1 MIPDYGKGGIMS
13 KRNNKPTKNVKETND
28 KLQGL
33 NSEVSTVDELLSED
47 IPEEVTEEV
56 VETEEVG
63 PEDISEETE
72 EETVEETEETEET
85 EEVEETKIKNY
96 KAKVTAN
103 ALRLRDAPSTDA
115 VVMQVFPEGTEV
127 TILTEND
134 KDNLGEWE
142 FVSVSMLDGG
152 IKMEGYMMTKFL
164 EVL

>member
-56 VETEEVG
+56 VETEEVA

-72 EETVEETEETEET
+72 EETVEETEETEE
-85 EEVEETKIKNY
+85 VEETEVNNF

-103 ALRLRDAPSTDA
+103 KLRLRDAPSTDA
-115 VVMQVFPEGTEV
+115 VIMNVFPEGTEV

>member
-33 NSEVSTVDELLSED
+33 NSEVNTVDELLSED
-47 IPEEVTEEV
+47 ISEEVTEDV
-56 VETEEVG
+56 VETEETDEVI

-72 EETVEETEETEET
+72 EEVVEESK
-85 EEVEETKIKNY
+85 VKNF
-96 KAKVTAN
+96 KAKVTAD

-115 VVMQVFPEGTEV
+115 VVMHVFPKGTEV

-134 KDNLGEWE
+134 KDKLGAWE
-142 FVSVSMLDGG
+142 LVSISMINGG
-152 IKMEGYMMTKFL
+152 LKMEGYMMTKFL

>member
-13 KRNNKPTKNVKETND
+13 KRNNKLTKNVNQDVKTEEVVKETI
-28 KLQGL
+28 
-33 NSEVSTVDELLSED
+33 ETAPED
-47 IPEEVTEEV
+47 ISEEVTEDV
-56 VETEEVG
+56 VETEETDEVT

-72 EETVEETEETEET
+72 ETEVVEES
-85 EEVEETKIKNY
+85 KIKNF
-96 KAKVTAN
+96 KAKVTAD

-115 VVMQVFPEGTEV
+115 VVMRVFPKGTEV

-134 KDNLGEWE
+134 KNKLGAWE

-152 IKMEGYMMTKFL
+152 IKMEGYMMIKFL

>member
-33 NSEVSTVDELLSED
+33 NSEVNTVDELLSED

-56 VETEEVG
+56 VETEEVEETDEVT

-72 EETVEETEETEET
+72 ETEETEV
-85 EEVEETKIKNY
+85 VEESKVKNF
-96 KAKVTAN
+96 KAKVTAD

-115 VVMQVFPEGTEV
+115 VVMRVFPKGTEV

-134 KDNLGEWE
+134 KNKLGAWE

>member
-1 MIPDYGKGGIMS
+1 MIPDYGEGGIMS
-13 KRNNKPTKNVKETND
+13 KRNNKPTKNVNQDVKTEEVVKETI
-28 KLQGL
+28 
-33 NSEVSTVDELLSED
+33 ETAPED
-47 IPEEVTEEV
+47 ISEEVTEEV
-56 VETEEVG
+56 VETEEVEETEEAT

-72 EETVEETEETEET
+72 ETEVVEESN
-85 EEVEETKIKNY
+85 VKNF

-115 VVMQVFPEGTEV
+115 VVMHVFPEGTEV

-134 KDNLGEWE
+134 KDNLGAWE

>member
-13 KRNNKPTKNVKETND
+13 KRKNKPTKNVKETND

-56 VETEEVG
+56 A

-72 EETVEETEETEET
+72 EETVEDAEET
-85 EEVEETKIKNY
+85 EEVEETKVNNF

-103 ALRLRDAPSTDA
+103 KLRLRDAPSTDA
-115 VVMQVFPEGTEV
+115 VIMNVFPEGTEV

>member
-56 VETEEVG
+56 VETEEVA

-72 EETVEETEETEET
+72 EETVEETEETEE
-85 EEVEETKIKNY
+85 VKETKVNNF
-96 KAKVTAN
+96 KAKITAN
-103 ALRLRDAPSTDA
+103 KLRLRDAPSTDA
-115 VVMQVFPEGTEV
+115 VIMYVFPEGTEV
-127 TILTEND
+127 TILTENY

-142 FVSVSMLDGG
+142 LVSVSMLDGG

>member
-13 KRNNKPTKNVKETND
+13 KRNNKPTKNVNQDVKTEEVVKETI
-28 KLQGL
+28 
-33 NSEVSTVDELLSED
+33 ETAPED
-47 IPEEVTEEV
+47 ISEEVTEEV
-56 VETEEVG
+56 VETEEIDEVT

-72 EETVEETEETEET
+72 EETEV
-85 EEVEETKIKNY
+85 VEETKVNNF

-103 ALRLRDAPSTDA
+103 KLRLRDAPSTDA
-115 VVMQVFPEGTEV
+115 VIMNVFPEGTEV

>member
-56 VETEEVG
+56 VETEEVA

-72 EETVEETEETEET
+72 EETVEETEE
-85 EEVEETKIKNY
+85 VEETKVNNF
-96 KAKVTAN
+96 KA
-103 ALRLRDAPSTDA
+103 RDAPSTDA
-115 VVMQVFPEGTEV
+115 VIMNVFPEGTKV

>member
-13 KRNNKPTKNVKETND
+13 KRNNKPTKNVNQDIKTEEVVKETIET
-28 KLQGL
+28 
-33 NSEVSTVDELLSED
+33 SPED
-47 IPEEVTEEV
+47 ISEEVTEEV
-56 VETEEVG
+56 VETEEVT

-72 EETVEETEETEET
+72 EETVEETEE
-85 EEVEETKIKNY
+85 VEETKVNNF

-103 ALRLRDAPSTDA
+103 KLRLRDAPSTDA
-115 VVMQVFPEGTEV
+115 VIMNVFSEGTEV
-127 TILTEND
+127 TILTENN
-134 KDNLGEWE
+134 KNNLGEWE

>member
-1 MIPDYGKGGIMS
+1 MIPDYGEGGIMS

-47 IPEEVTEEV
+47 ISEEVAEEVVEPEVTEEVTEEV
-56 VETEEVG
+56 T

-72 EETVEETEETEET
+72 EVEEK
-85 EEVEETKIKNY
+85 VEETKVKNF
-96 KAKVTAN
+96 KAKVIAD

-115 VVMQVFPEGTEV
+115 VVMHVFPKGTEV

-134 KDNLGEWE
+134 KDKLGVWE
-142 FVSVSMLDGG
+142 FVSISMVNGG

>member
-56 VETEEVG
+56 VETEEVA

-72 EETVEETEETEET
+72 EETVEETEE
-85 EEVEETKIKNY
+85 VEETKVNNF

-103 ALRLRDAPSTDA
+103 KLRLRDAPSTDA
-115 VVMQVFPEGTEV
+115 VIMNVFPEGTKV

>member
-33 NSEVSTVDELLSED
+33 NSEVNTVDELLSED
-47 IPEEVTEEV
+47 ISEEVTEEV
-56 VETEEVG
+56 VETEETDEVT

-72 EETVEETEETEET
+72 EETEVVEETN
-85 EEVEETKIKNY
+85 IKNF
-96 KAKVTAN
+96 KAKITAN

-115 VVMQVFPEGTEV
+115 VIMHVFPEGTEV

-142 FVSVSMLDGG
+142 LVSVSMLDGG